1 MENSN
6 LLPLDYKFIY
16 CTYIDKYMTITR
28 RESKNLRH
36 KMRRKRRH
44 IRQIE
49 SRMKNQY
56 EEYIARM
63 NKFEYDTW
71 LSQISDKTEHDSI
84 YKNQV
89 KFKESILKDIKAM
102 DKEVIQRELDE
113 NDYLIIDEV
122 TNEEDNESSCLI
134 C

>member
-1 MENSN
+1 
-6 LLPLDYKFIY
+6 
-16 CTYIDKYMTITR
+16 MTITR

-49 SRMKNQY
+49 SRMRNQY

-89 KFKESILKDIKAM
+89 KFKESILKDIKCTKTVE
-102 DKEVIQRELDE
+102 KEIQVKKYNE
-113 NDYLIIDEV
+113 NEYLIINEPVDEPV
-122 TNEEDNESSCLI
+122 DEDKNEARCLI

>member
-1 MENSN
+1 
-6 LLPLDYKFIY
+6 
-16 CTYIDKYMTITR
+16 MTITR